1 MGSRERSA
9 NIAEHAVHMGVIPL
23 AFELGCRIS
32 SDWTHLISSE
42 WDHPIS
48 G

>member
-1 MGSRERSA
+1 MNRAKSA
-9 NIAEHAVHMGVIPL
+9 VKEPL
-23 AFELGCRIS
+23 YPAFEPYCRIS
-32 SDWTHLISSE
+32 RDWTHLISSE